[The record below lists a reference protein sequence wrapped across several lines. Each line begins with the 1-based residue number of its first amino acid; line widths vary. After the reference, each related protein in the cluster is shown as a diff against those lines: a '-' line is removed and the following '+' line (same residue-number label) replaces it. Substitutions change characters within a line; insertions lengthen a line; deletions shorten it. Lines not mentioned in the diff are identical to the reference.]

1 MIKLYHKGKY
11 TDEDIAYLVA
21 QLHIIT
27 DFGICDSTVVNCPEC
42 KHRSACLD
50 LLQFIGYVEKLQTDV
65 AMRNWKLMSIEFPDF
80 VK

>member
-21 QLHIIT
+21 QLRIIT
-27 DFGICDSTVVNCPEC
+27 GFGICDSTVANCPEC
-42 KHRSACLD
+42 RHRSACLD
-50 LLQFIGYVEKLQTDV
+50 LSQFIGYVEKLQIDV
-65 AMRNWKLMSIEFPDF
+65 DMRNRELISIEFSDF